1 MIKKEKYKMVFKTH
15 DGKWHT
21 HSFYD
26 HKECVAYKDKLLDA
40 YTCSEIKIFHYE
52 LVGPNIGQP
61 SCVFNAVGLIDYQTA
76 VEDVERISPHIF

>member
-1 MIKKEKYKMVFKTH
+1 MVFKTH

>member
-76 VEDVERISPHIF
+76 VEDIERISPHIF